1 MFEQSITSCV
11 GSILFFTLFT
21 TRGPFLIAMGKTWHP
36 EEFTCD
42 HCNSSL
48 VVSGFVE
55 EQGRLYCQNCYGQY
69 FAPTCAR
76 CKQKILG
83 VRDRHAVMGDP
94 D

>member
-1 MFEQSITSCV
+1 MAF
-11 GSILFFTLFT
+11 ILFFAPFA
-21 TRGPFLIAMGKTWHP
+21 TRGPFLIAMGMTWHP

-55 EQGRLYCQNCYGQY
+55 EQGRLYCQHCYGQY

-76 CKQKILG
+76 CKLKILG
-83 VRDRHAVMGDP
+83 VRGRRTSCRG
-94 D
+94 